1 MVDLKKMTA
10 SEIISRKESYIERL
24 KNLEKNI
31 DRYLSYGETEL
42 QDVIREE
49 YKSLKNEI
57 REEAQYLD
65 KSCNSIADVS
75 NEHNAYAWGIME
87 ANAFGFSVR
96 TNSRISLDMFR
107 SVGEAI
113 YKINK
118 YFE

>member
-1 MVDLKKMTA
+1 MVDLKKMTV
-10 SEIISRKESYIERL
+10 SEIVSRKDAYIKRL
-24 KNLEKNI
+24 RNLEKNI
-31 DRYLSYGETEL
+31 DQYLSHGETEL

-57 REEAQYLD
+57 CEEARYLD
-65 KSCNSIADVS
+65 KNRNSIMDVS

-87 ANAFGFSVR
+87 ANAFGFSAK
-96 TNSRISLDMFR
+96 TNSRIGWDMFH